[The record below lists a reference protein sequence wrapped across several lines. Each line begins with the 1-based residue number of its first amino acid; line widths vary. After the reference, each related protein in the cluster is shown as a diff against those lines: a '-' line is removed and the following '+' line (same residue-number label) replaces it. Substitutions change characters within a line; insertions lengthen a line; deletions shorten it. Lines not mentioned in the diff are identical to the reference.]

1 MRSHIQHHV
10 RPFIED
16 VGDRQPDL
24 IQEIEI
30 RVRSIPCIK
39 RLFSVTAVHHGAT
52 KSASDRRHGSS
63 RRTVRIRLDIGRR
76 LRRCRDRRLSE
87 GPGLCATIIDL
98 PNIAPVAKTFIAEAG
113 LSDRVSTL
121 AADGVAA
128 CLPAMFV
135 VRCRYI
141 AHSMDSDA
149 FSSLKAFSTFR
160 AHRHRCMLV
169 LRRRGTVGT
178 LRLRANG
185 HCIGR
190 MASGYQ
196 PLAVSMLHWSTR
208 RALMV
213 TGISP
218 SACARPPDSLRSVR
232 RSHPR
237 PRSVSAPVP
246 PRPRPHPAFL
256 GIDRRSAP

>member
-1 MRSHIQHHV
+1 M
-10 RPFIED
+10 
-16 VGDRQPDL
+16 
-24 IQEIEI
+24 
-30 RVRSIPCIK
+30 
-39 RLFSVTAVHHGAT
+39 
-52 KSASDRRHGSS
+52 
-63 RRTVRIRLDIGRR
+63 
-76 LRRCRDRRLSE
+76 
-87 GPGLCATIIDL
+87 IDL

-121 AADGVAA
+121 AADGV
-128 CLPAMFV
+128 LPAY
-135 VRCRYI
+135 RQCSWSARYI
-141 AHSMDSDA
+141 AHSMYSDA

>member
-1 MRSHIQHHV
+1 MHV
-10 RPFIED
+10 
-16 VGDRQPDL
+16 
-24 IQEIEI
+24 
-30 RVRSIPCIK
+30 
-39 RLFSVTAVHHGAT
+39 GAT
-52 KSASDRRHGSS
+52 KSASDRRHGSP

-87 GPGLCATIIDL
+87 GPGLRATIIDL
-98 PNIAPVAKTFIAEAG
+98 PNIAPVAETFIAEAG

-128 CLPAMFV
+128 PPACGFDAAV
-135 VRCRYI
+135 VNREGGLFGNVRGPLRHV
-141 AHSMDSDA
+141 AHSMDPDA

-169 LRRRGTVGT
+169 LRRRRNVGT

-196 PLAVSMLHWSTR
+196 PLAVSMLHWSTTP
-208 RALMV
+208 ALMV

>member
-1 MRSHIQHHV
+1 MRPSSICRTSH
-10 RPFIED
+10 RLLKLSSP
-16 VGDRQPDL
+16 
-24 IQEIEI
+24 
-30 RVRSIPCIK
+30 K
-39 RLFSVTAVHHGAT
+39 RDCQIVSP
-52 KSASDRRHGSS
+52 
-63 RRTVRIRLDIGRR
+63 RLPQMA
-76 LRRCRDRRLSE
+76 C
-87 GPGLCATIIDL
+87 
-98 PNIAPVAKTFIAEAG
+98 
-113 LSDRVSTL
+113 
-121 AADGVAA
+121 
-128 CLPAMFV
+128 CLPTGN
-135 VRCRYI
+135 VRGPRRYI
-141 AHSMDSDA
+141 AHSMYSDA
-149 FSSLKAFSTFR
+149 FSSLKAFSTLR